1 MSVQTETVLR
11 QAISERIKPVLFMNK
26 MDLALL
32 TLQCDMEELYQIFQ
46 RAIENV
52 NVIIATYEG
61 EDSPMGS
68 IAVIVLFILFV
79 NITLCQSYSCIV
91 YLTVFSGLTFYLKSF
106 FYINVACY
114 PLVMFLW

>member
-1 MSVQTETVLR
+1 MQTETVLR

-68 IAVIVLFILFV
+68 INVR
-79 NITLCQSYSCIV
+79 
-91 YLTVFSGLTFYLKSF
+91 F
-106 FYINVACY
+106 FYVTHGSYVII
-114 PLVMFLW
+114 